1 MLQLPD
7 ITGPRVFH
15 QLTPRLPAQ
24 PFDRFLVFPAIQPLE
39 MIGQHQD
46 ILSPLTQR
54 WYGYLYGIDPIEQV
68 LPETPLAHQL
78 TQIGVGGA
86 DQTNIDRDRFHRS
99 QTGDMTFLYS
109 RQQFRLH
116 RQGQVTDLVQK
127 ERTTGGHLHPSRLR
141 PSGIREG
148 SFLIAEQLTLK

>member
-39 MIGQHQD
+39 D
-46 ILSPLTQR
+46 RPASRYPLPAHAA

-141 PSGIREG
+141 PSA
-148 SFLIAEQLTLK
+148 SVKAPFS

>member
-24 PFDRFLVFPAIQPLE
+24 PFDRFLYFRLYTSE

-78 TQIGVGGA
+78 TSDWRWWRKIEM
-86 DQTNIDRDRFHRS
+86 N
-99 QTGDMTFLYS
+99 
-109 RQQFRLH
+109 
-116 RQGQVTDLVQK
+116 
-127 ERTTGGHLHPSRLR
+127 P
-141 PSGIREG
+141 
-148 SFLIAEQLTLK
+148 